1 MLITAE
7 KRIKENTHV
16 YNASVKYGMEW
27 NGIPVFWQK
36 CSDRSIYIS
45 KLSSFGIR
53 FIRFSIGAREA
64 TEKI

>member
-16 YNASVKYGMEW
+16 YNASVKYGI
-27 NGIPVFWQK
+27 IPVFWQK

>member
-16 YNASVKYGMEW
+16 YNASVKYGIKFLFFGK
-27 NGIPVFWQK
+27 NARTGQFIF
-36 CSDRSIYIS
+36 
-45 KLSSFGIR
+45 LSCHLLAYFP
-53 FIRFSIGAREA
+53 IRFSIGAREA

>member
-16 YNASVKYGMEW
+16 YNASVKYGIKFLFFGK
-27 NGIPVFWQK
+27 NARTGQFIF
-36 CSDRSIYIS
+36 
-45 KLSSFGIR
+45 LSCHLLAYFS
-53 FIRFSIGAREA
+53 IRFSIGAREA